1 MPEKR
6 VLLRRLTQRKWV
18 PFFEQYCRSKD
29 CKDDR
34 RAQNKNHTSWKNIHD
49 PGSDRAVLQRRKDSF
64 PFLGSQD
71 RYGKF
76 QRCCKGNPKRD
87 GCDHRA
93 EQEQK
98 NINCKITGEVTMKQ
112 AYVNSHNSERIQKKI
127 KTEARQMKHGELSHV
142 QLPGFYKYR
151 KPLK

>member
-1 MPEKR
+1 MKQYLD
-6 VLLRRLTQRKWV
+6 LLNRILTEGVHKEDRTGI

-29 CKDDR
+29 RKDDR
-34 RAQNKNHTSWKNIHD
+34 RAQNKNHTSWKNIYD

-87 GCDHRA
+87 GRDHRA
-93 EQEQK
+93 ER
-98 NINCKITGEVTMKQ
+98 
-112 AYVNSHNSERIQKKI
+112 SE
-127 KTEARQMKHGELSHV
+127 KTKL
-142 QLPGFYKYR
+142 
-151 KPLK
+151 

>member
-1 MPEKR
+1 MEKIKLFVIAGKKGSTAQTYAKKNGFR
-6 VLLRRLTQRKWV
+6 FLNNIAVVRTAKMTG
-18 PFFEQYCRSKD
+18 
-29 CKDDR
+29 

-87 GCDHRA
+87 GRDHRA
-93 EQEQK
+93 ER
-98 NINCKITGEVTMKQ
+98 
-112 AYVNSHNSERIQKKI
+112 SE
-127 KTEARQMKHGELSHV
+127 KTKL
-142 QLPGFYKYR
+142 
-151 KPLK
+151 